1 MDADPASPH
10 APDPARPLPDD
21 AEIFEAAIEAVRADP
36 AGLGPFLAAACGGDR
51 AREARIGDLV
61 RRCLERRG
69 GGAFAT
75 PLPERIPELAE
86 AFAADGAFDGD
97 PADAG
102 DDDLVGT
109 AIGPIV
115 LVRRIG
121 AGSFGVVYEGHE
133 DWPARLVAVKVMR
146 ADVAS
151 RELVRRF
158 EFEAD
163 LLAALDHPGIA
174 RIIRAGT
181 LERDGRKLPYLVMD
195 HVADARAITAHAA
208 AAGLTLRRRLELF
221 HLVATAV
228 GAAHSRGVI
237 HRDLKP
243 ANLLVGA
250 DGLPRVI
257 DFGWG
262 RAIGL
267 PASPRHEATMA
278 GRVIGTIQYMSPEQL
293 RGAPQAVD
301 TRGDVYSL
309 GVILH
314 ELLAGR
320 PPYDVRD
327 RGLFAA
333 AATVENAVP
342 TPLHRLD
349 RRVPR
354 EVSTIVTTCLQKDPA
369 KRYSS
374 ALELAADLGRH
385 LAGEP
390 IQASP
395 PRAIDSLRR
404 FVRRH
409 RLAATALAIA
419 VCSMA
424 AAIVGVTAAAL
435 RSEWA
440 RQVAVDARRAEREA
454 LALAE
459 ARLVIATR
467 ELYVANLYR
476 LADLVDGPSVAAA
489 LDAFDDTL
497 RDIGIEPA
505 RRRGSAVPGVP
516 FEMRCLWPAIDQS
529 LLTMGGMLDGK
540 PSRVAW
546 SPDGRFI
553 AAAGS
558 GGAAY
563 AVTLAN
569 PCKAH
574 RLASGAAAVNDVAFS
589 PDSARLATV
598 SADGIHVWDTASQQ
612 RVITAT
618 VPAARWERVAFRP
631 DGRQIAA
638 AASDGSLVIVDVAT
652 GQTVATPARHAASI
666 VTLAYSPD
674 GTRLLTA
681 SADASVRIWDAE
693 TGVRRHRLV
702 TKRLKPFRCGAFS
715 PDGAYAAAGDAGG
728 GVRIWDVESGM
739 PVCDI
744 HETDALIHALAFS
757 PDGGC
762 LAVGDDRGIATIHDI
777 HAPDAKPI
785 RLEGHGK
792 LLSSLAWSPDGRR
805 LATASHDRDRMIRVW
820 NAADGTPIRSLRGQA
835 GAIASIAFSP
845 DGRWLASTGNDKTLR
860 LWDAAD
866 RPATV
871 LAAADPIV
879 VATLS
884 ADGTAIACGTAAGEV
899 VLYDARSL
907 ERRAAVVA
915 HAGPVTGLAVS
926 ADGGML
932 VSGGA
937 DGRVRVHALPDLAPH
952 GDLAEH
958 PGGVRALEVL
968 ADGRCVSAGTDGVA
982 RVADVRTGASLV
994 ATAAGAGAVRALAVA
1009 PPAPGDGA
1017 AAGPAGVIAL
1027 AFGNG
1032 GVTTYSLASGER
1044 LADVVEAGVKISNLA
1059 VSPDGR
1065 LLAAGGE
1072 RTGLV
1077 TLVDLRSNA
1086 TLGSRAGHKG
1096 TVTELGFSADG
1107 RHLLSAAE
1115 DNHVLVWPVPDGE
1128 AIADHG
1134 GLEVAV
1140 LTAAESPRGDR
1151 LATGSADGTVRL
1163 WDRSKGD
1170 QLVVLRGHTKRVR
1183 TVAFAPDGT
1192 WLVSVSDDG
1201 TARVWGRAE
1210 ADIFAARM
1218 GW

>member
-36 AGLGPFLAAACGGDR
+36 AGLGPFLAAACGGDH

-75 PLPERIPELAE
+75 PLPERIPELAA
-86 AFAADGAFDGD
+86 AFAADNAFDDD
-97 PADAG
+97 PADEG

-146 ADVAS
+146 SDVAS

-163 LLAALDHPGIA
+163 LLACLDHPGIA

-195 HVADARAITAHAA
+195 HVADARSITAHAA

-267 PASPRHEATMA
+267 PASPRHQATMA

-293 RGAPQAVD
+293 RGDPQAVD

-327 RGLFAA
+327 QGLFAA

-342 TPLHRLD
+342 PPLHRLD

-354 EVSTIVTTCLQKDPA
+354 EVSTIVATCLQKDPM

-390 IQASP
+390 IHASP

-404 FVRRH
+404 FARRH
-409 RLAATALAIA
+409 TLAAAALAVA
-419 VCSMA
+419 FVSLA
-424 AAIVGVTAAAL
+424 AAVVGVAAFAL
-435 RSEWA
+435 RSERA

-459 ARLVIATR
+459 ARLGIANRETATARR

-489 LDAFDDTL
+489 MDSFDDTL

-505 RRRGSAVPGVP
+505 RRRGSDVPGVP
-516 FEMRCLWPAIDQS
+516 LEMRCLWPAIDQS
-529 LLTMGGMLDGK
+529 LLSMGGWLDGR

-558 GGAAY
+558 AGKAY
-563 AVTLAN
+563 AVALATARN
-569 PCKAH
+569 AH
-574 RLASGAAAVNDVAFS
+574 RLESGAAAVNDVAFS

-598 SADGIHVWDTASQQ
+598 SADGIHVWDTASKQL
-612 RVITAT
+612 VFTAA

-681 SADASVRIWDAE
+681 SADASVRIWNAD
-693 TGVRRHRLV
+693 TGTRLHRLV

-728 GVRIWDVESGM
+728 GVRIWEVESGK
-739 PVCDI
+739 PVHDI

-757 PDGGC
+757 PDGAL
-762 LAVGDDRGIATIHDI
+762 LAVGDDRGIAAIHDI
-777 HAPDAKPI
+777 RHPEAEPI
-785 RLEGHGK
+785 RLEGHGR
-792 LLSSLAWSPDGRR
+792 LLSSLAWSRDGRR
-805 LATASHDRDRMIRVW
+805 LVAASYDRNRMIRVW
-820 NAADGTPIRSLRGQA
+820 NVADGSVVRLIRGHA
-835 GAIASIAFSP
+835 GAISSIAVSP
-845 DGRWLASTGNDKTLR
+845 DGTWLASTGNDNTLR

-866 RPATV
+866 RPTTV

-884 ADGTAIACGTAAGEV
+884 ADGTAIVCGTAAGEL
-899 VLYDARSL
+899 VLFDSRSL
-907 ERRAAVVA
+907 ERRAAVMA
-915 HAGPVTGLAVS
+915 HAGAVAALAVS

-937 DGRVRVHALPDLAPH
+937 DGRVRAHALPGLAPH

-958 PGGVRALEVL
+958 PGGVRALVVL
-968 ADGRCVSAGTDGVA
+968 ADGRCVSAGADGVA

-1009 PPAPGDGA
+1009 PPVPEAGGA
-1017 AAGPAGVIAL
+1017 TGPAGVIAL

-1044 LADVVEAGVKISNLA
+1044 LADVVNAAVKVSNLA

-1065 LLAAGGE
+1065 LLATGGE

-1077 TLVDLRSNA
+1077 TLVDLRSNV

-1115 DNHVLVWPVPDGE
+1115 DNHVRVWPVPDGE
-1128 AIADHG
+1128 PIADHG
-1134 GLEVAV
+1134 GLEVPV

-1170 QLVVLRGHTKRVR
+1170 QLVVL
-1183 TVAFAPDGT
+1183 
-1192 WLVSVSDDG
+1192 
-1201 TARVWGRAE
+1201 
-1210 ADIFAARM
+1210 
-1218 GW
+1218 